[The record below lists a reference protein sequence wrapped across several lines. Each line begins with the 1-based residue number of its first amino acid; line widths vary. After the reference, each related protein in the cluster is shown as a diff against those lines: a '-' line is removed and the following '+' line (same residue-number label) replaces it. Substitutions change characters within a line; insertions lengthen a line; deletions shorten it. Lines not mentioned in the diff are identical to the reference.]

1 MEWDLGLWGLGL
13 LVGMGAVFAF
23 AIRLIERDEARPWM
37 WLADAAIYV
46 VAAILVSEAWFG
58 WATEEDLQPNI
69 DGVSFDEVF
78 LLATLA
84 AGGVAALVRWMQ
96 HHAGQ
101 TGSRPKPA

>member
-1 MEWDLGLWGLGL
+1 MEWDVGLWGLAL
-13 LVGMGAVFAF
+13 LVGMAAVFAF

-46 VAAILVSEAWFG
+46 VIAILVSEGWFG
-58 WATEEDLQPNI
+58 WATEEDLQPNV

-78 LLATLA
+78 LLATMAA
-84 AGGVAALVRWMQ
+84 AGTSALVRWLQ

-101 TGSRPKPA
+101 SGRKAHPA